1 LAPMDMAEDKS
12 VQQMQAAGARLLQGP
27 PGLAGM
33 LARPQPA
40 LAGGHDDRDNMIS
53 ELKRM
58 LESEM
63 DKNRSLEDKYKFRV
77 QSFVKRETQTKNKI
91 EELEKR
97 FNDGDDGNDHVQRM
111 ALIRTWHNYIIEG
124 LEHMQDST
132 VSILQNQ
139 EKDLVREFKLK
150 FEEITRD
157 LEKQKSRKGEDSA
170 QSEKHRKVVTALHES
185 RERANVFETQNLK
198 LASENAKLQ
207 EQLRTRVDDRK
218 ELVIQLVTAK
228 KEAAR
233 LKAQLREGVGSG
245 AATSVDNSPGAVK
258 PVRRS
263 FSQKQIEQA
272 RLQQTRNRQYEVE
285 VSYRETVQRLKRVVE
300 EEKRASQVLREQ
312 HNELLRQRSELELF
326 LRQCLD
332 DVKSEILRR
341 TVTAAEG
348 QAMQAIA
355 SPTEAATP
363 PILENEQLVSSL
375 SVNLLLSQQR
385 VVQLLYSKTFP
396 QFQSQHGEPQSSSS
410 PMPEAKH
417 EDFSW
422 LSNIIPPETIEKCGH
437 GERLTPPL

>member
-1 LAPMDMAEDKS
+1 
-12 VQQMQAAGARLLQGP
+12 
-27 PGLAGM
+27 
-33 LARPQPA
+33 
-40 LAGGHDDRDNMIS
+40 
-53 ELKRM
+53 LKR
-58 LESEM
+58 L
-63 DKNRSLEDKYKFRV
+63 
-77 QSFVKRETQTKNKI
+77 
-91 EELEKR
+91 
-97 FNDGDDGNDHVQRM
+97 
-111 ALIRTWHNYIIEG
+111 
-124 LEHMQDST
+124 
-132 VSILQNQ
+132 
-139 EKDLVREFKLK
+139 
-150 FEEITRD
+150 
-157 LEKQKSRKGEDSA
+157 
-170 QSEKHRKVVTALHES
+170 
-185 RERANVFETQNLK
+185 
-198 LASENAKLQ
+198 
-207 EQLRTRVDDRK
+207 
-218 ELVIQLVTAK
+218 
-228 KEAAR
+228 
-233 LKAQLREGVGSG
+233 
-245 AATSVDNSPGAVK
+245 
-258 PVRRS
+258 
-263 FSQKQIEQA
+263 
-272 RLQQTRNRQYEVE
+272 
-285 VSYRETVQRLKRVVE
+285 VE
-300 EEKRASQVLREQ
+300 EEKRASQVLREE